1 MARAPRNYQKE
12 YKDYQGKPEQIAR
25 RSSRNK
31 ARRAMEAAGR
41 VKKGDGKEVDH
52 KNYNAKDN
60 SPKNLRVV
68 SKEVNRRK
76 QPPRSGK

>member
-76 QPPRSGK
+76 QPSRSGK

>member
-1 MARAPRNYQKE
+1 MAKAPRNYAKE
-12 YKDYQGKPEQIAR
+12 YRDYQGKPEQIAR

-76 QPPRSGK
+76 QPKRS

>member
-1 MARAPRNYQKE
+1 MAKAPRNYAKE

-41 VKKGDGKEVDH
+41 VKKGDGMEVDH

-68 SKEVNRRK
+68 PKEVNRRK
-76 QPPRSGK
+76 QPKRS